1 MSNHNKPVLPGAGSA
16 ENTAQTSGSDE
27 ILLSVAN
34 GIARIEI
41 NRPAVANALTPE
53 ASAALSD
60 AFLAADA
67 DPEVR
72 VIVVRGR
79 GEKAFC
85 AGFDL
90 KQLRTKI
97 THPMKHARRN
107 LHEVILEL
115 EKPTIAAINGSAV
128 GAGCEIALA
137 CDLRIAAAGARMGQA
152 EAKVGMG
159 GNFGAVLL
167 PQLLPR
173 ALALELL
180 YTGRLFAVEEGWAWG
195 LINRVVPLAELDGH
209 VSELALTIARNAPLT
224 IRKMK
229 ATAIKS
235 YGLPIAAGLRLNV
248 GPDPYTSQDRL
259 EGALAFR
266 EKRPPNFKG
275 N

>member
-16 ENTAQTSGSDE
+16 ENTAQSSGSDE